1 MRVLKPL
8 LLAGLCWLG
17 GAQAGTAIV
26 IGGALRADNEAVWQR
41 IVDEAGGPGARIAV
55 FATAAGNPERSAA
68 SIVAALNRRGAQA
81 EAIPVAP
88 RLAGVDL
95 QAKLRDPVLLE
106 KVRNARGVF
115 FSGGA
120 QEYIVDTL
128 QPAGQPTEMLQAIR
142 SVVERGGVVA
152 GSSAGAA
159 IMSRMMFRD
168 PPGNHLILKGQWREG
183 KEFDRGLG
191 FIEPD
196 VFVDQHF
203 LKRGRVGRLL
213 PAMRA
218 LGFKQGLGIEENSAA
233 VFKGRQVEIVG
244 GRGAL
249 LVDLSEASSDPE
261 QSAFNLRGAQLSY
274 LDRGDRHDFGTG
286 ISTPSA
292 AKLREPMASTLEPNE
307 EALRQ
312 GSPYFMD
319 ILGDQAIVNAM
330 AYLFDTGLP
339 EVRGLAYQMR
349 PRPGDPAPDLG
360 FEFRLYRGPGSAAW
374 FSSAQG
380 GEDVTVLKVRL
391 DVIPVRLAQPL
402 LSPR

>member
-1 MRVLKPL
+1 MRFLKPL

-17 GAQAGTAIV
+17 SAQAGTAIV
-26 IGGALRADNEAVWQR
+26 IGGALRADNDAVWQR
-41 IVDEAGGPGARIAV
+41 IVDEAGGAGARIAV

-106 KVRNARGVF
+106 KVRQSRGVF

-120 QEYIVDTL
+120 QEYIVDSL

-142 SVVERGGVVA
+142 GVVDRGGVVA

-191 FIEPD
+191 FIAPE
-196 VFVDQHF
+196 VFIDQHF
-203 LKRGRVGRLL
+203 LKRGRIGRLL
-213 PAMRA
+213 PAMQA
-218 LGFKQGLGIEENSAA
+218 LWFKHWLGIEENSAA
-233 VFKGRQVEIVG
+233 VFKGKQVEIIG
-244 GRGAL
+244 ARGAL
-249 LVDLSEASSDPE
+249 LVDLSEAGSDPK
-261 QSAFNLRGAQLSY
+261 QKAFNLRGAQLSY

-292 AKLREPMASTLEPNE
+292 VKLREPMASTQEPNV

-360 FEFRLYRGPGSAAW
+360 FEFRLYKGPGSAAW

-402 LSPR
+402 LSPL

>member
-1 MRVLKPL
+1 MRFLKPL

-17 GAQAGTAIV
+17 SAQAGTAIV

-41 IVDEAGGPGARIAV
+41 IVDEAGGAGARIAV

-68 SIVAALNRRGAQA
+68 SIVASLNRRGAQA

-95 QAKLRDPVLLE
+95 QANLRDPVLLE
-106 KVRNARGVF
+106 KVRNARGIF

-168 PPGNHLILKGQWREG
+168 PPANHLILKGQWREG

-244 GRGAL
+244 ACGAL
-249 LVDLSEASSDPE
+249 LVDLSEASSDPK

-292 AKLREPMASTLEPNE
+292 AKLREPMASTQAPND

-402 LSPR
+402 LSPL